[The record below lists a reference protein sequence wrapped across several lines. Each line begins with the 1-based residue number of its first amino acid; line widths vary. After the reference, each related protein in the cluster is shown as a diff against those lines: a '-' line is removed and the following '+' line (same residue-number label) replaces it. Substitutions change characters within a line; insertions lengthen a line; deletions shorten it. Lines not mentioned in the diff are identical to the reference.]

1 MKIYD
6 IKNQIQTPLTN
17 FIGIWIT
24 QINKFTRNNSLKNLI
39 TFSQTAPNSIK
50 NQISIVNYYSHL
62 YSSYY

>member
-24 QINKFTRNNSLKNLI
+24 QINKFTRNNSLKNLKRI
-39 TFSQTAPNSIK
+39 QK
-50 NQISIVNYYSHL
+50 
-62 YSSYY
+62 